1 MNVGILG
8 SGEVAQA
15 LAKGFL
21 GRGDR
26 VMLGTRD
33 PSKLADW
40 KSSAS
45 DRASVGSFGETARFG
60 EWLVVATLATAAN

>member
-40 KSSAS
+40 KTAS
-45 DRASVGSFGETARFG
+45 GDRAFVQPSNGERVAAAGIRSFTVR
-60 EWLVVATLATAAN
+60 AA